1 MKPIFNDI
9 KSPRHCRQV
18 WTVLYWFS
26 LWTLFLS
33 LLFLLFLYLIIFY
46 MVVAACVIF
55 FYFTCK
61 FSLFVSVLKRFIF
74 DGSFSQQWAGG
85 SGRTQSNCLQHW
97 IRSVTCDTSRDSHR
111 FYPTLLDISEFPF
124 FSKLHWTNSTQR
136 EFSPSKRNARPMSL
150 PRKAFPKHVRCLIS
164 LSNAVKSDRS
174 WSNYACIIFHGL
186 CLFPVFLLITIASG
200 IGTKI
205 LKICLRHIFGVDHDV

>member
-1 MKPIFNDI
+1 MF
-9 KSPRHCRQV
+9 H
-18 WTVLYWFS
+18 
-26 LWTLFLS
+26 
-33 LLFLLFLYLIIFY
+33 
-46 MVVAACVIF
+46 MVVAVFAIF

-61 FSLFVSVLKRFIF
+61 FLLFFSFRTFTKVSVNNEQVEAEGVGQPVFNTGYVLWHVTPRVILADSIRLYRIF
-74 DGSFSQQWAGG
+74 
-85 SGRTQSNCLQHW
+85 LQFH
-97 IRSVTCDTSRDSHR
+97 
-111 FYPTLLDISEFPF
+111 F

-136 EFSPSKRNARPMSL
+136 EFSPSERNARPLSL
-150 PRKAFPKHVRCLIS
+150 PRKTFPKPVRFLIS